1 MDFNVEQ
8 FITTGEDGAIS
19 VDVAG
24 LKKGIQQHV
33 DSETSKGVNTGIE
46 NFKKKN
52 ASADEKLLQQVKDL
66 TLMYNRSECKAIL
79 AGAGDLFSDG
89 EREIYLNNLVG
100 DDLIK
105 SQEVL
110 NKLVAERKALNDATK
125 QSIIASLQSTQ
136 PAVQNAPKGEQGG
149 VAKTTTKTFKQSSQD
164 TISKYL

>member
-8 FITTGEDGAIS
+8 FITTGEDGSIS

-24 LKKGIQQHV
+24 LKKGVQQYV

-52 ASADEKLLQQVKDL
+52 ASADEKLLQQIKDL
-66 TLMYNRSECKAIL
+66 NLKYNRAECKAIL
-79 AGAGDLFSDG
+79 AGDLFSDG

-100 DDLIK
+100 DDLAK

-110 NKLVAERKALNDATK
+110 NKLVAERKALNDTTK
-125 QSIIASLQSTQ
+125 QNIIASLQSTQ

-149 VAKTTTKTFKQSSQD
+149 VGKTPTKTFKQSSQD